1 MTKKPIDYSK
11 TVIYKIVCNDLTVKD
26 LYVGST
32 TDFRK
37 RKTRHKSNC
46 NNVNAKEYKYN
57 VYQFIRDH
65 GNWENW
71 TMVLVEKYPCET
83 SLERQKRERYWYEIL
98 GATLNKQVPNQTQQ
112 ESKKQYRIENKK
124 TIYEKQNQKHECDC
138 GGKYTQQNK
147 QRHLNSNK
155 HQKYLQS
162 LN

>member
-11 TVIYKIVCNDLTVKD
+11 TVIYKIVCNDLNVKD

-37 RKTRHKSNC
+37 RKSNHKTNC
-46 NNVNAKEYKYN
+46 NNVNLKEYKYN

-71 TMVLVEKYPCET
+71 TVVLVEKYPCDT
-83 SLERQKRERYWYEIL
+83 SLEKLKRERYWYETL

-112 ESKKQYRIENKK
+112 ESSKQYKIKNKE
-124 TIYEKQNQKHECDC
+124 IINQKHECEC
-138 GGKYTQQNK
+138 GKTYTQSNK
-147 QRHLNSNK
+147 QRHFKSNK

-162 LN
+162 LVV

>member
-1 MTKKPIDYSK
+1 MLVLPPILGNVK
-11 TVIYKIVCNDLTVKD
+11 LVIRVIAIM
-26 LYVGST
+26 SM
-32 TDFRK
+32 RK
-37 RKTRHKSNC
+37 NINTMYINLF
-46 NNVNAKEYKYN
+46 E
-57 VYQFIRDH
+57 IMH